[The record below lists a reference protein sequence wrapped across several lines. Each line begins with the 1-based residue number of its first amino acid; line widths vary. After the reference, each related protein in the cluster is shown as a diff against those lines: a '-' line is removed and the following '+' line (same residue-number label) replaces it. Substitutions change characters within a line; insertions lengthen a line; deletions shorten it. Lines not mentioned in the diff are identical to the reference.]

1 MAQKACPHCGN
12 VVSSEMKHCGCGYE
26 FTGAEPLG
34 AGVARE
40 TSARLLRPKP
50 SEKPAETRP
59 EKRRK
64 RKEGRKKGRESRSA
78 AQAPAAVAR
87 LPGPEVAKSRAA
99 APQAA
104 EPEAAKP
111 EVSMS
116 SSSKLMECP
125 SCPALI
131 SKRAERCP
139 KCGNSPYAKCQICS
153 NQIAVNST
161 SCPECGDPDPF
172 NG

>member
-1 MAQKACPHCGN
+1 MESEANPGLVGGCMAQKGCPHCGN
-12 VVSSEMKHCGCGYE
+12 VVSSATKHCGCGYE

-40 TSARLLRPKP
+40 TSARLLRPKADK
-50 SEKPAETRP
+50 S
-59 EKRRK
+59 RK
-64 RKEGRKKGRESRSA
+64 KKEGRKKRSGSRSA
-78 AQAPAAVAR
+78 QAQPAAADPAAAR
-87 LPGPEVAKSRAA
+87 VAKPAPPARKHKAA
-99 APQAA
+99 R
-104 EPEAAKP
+104 P

-153 NQIAVNST
+153 NQIAANST

>member
-1 MAQKACPHCGN
+1 MAKKSCPHCGD
-12 VVSSEMKHCGCGYE
+12 VVSKETKSCGCGYK

-40 TSARLLRPKP
+40 TSARLLQDKP
-50 SEKPAETRP
+50 SRSRAEAPP
-59 EKRRK
+59 EKRSRK
-64 RKEGRKKGRESRSA
+64 KEGRKKGSGSGSSSRA
-78 AQAPAAVAR
+78 RPAAAAR
-87 LPGPEVAKSRAA
+87 PETSPPK
-99 APQAA
+99 AA
-104 EPEAAKP
+104 EQQKAAKP

-116 SSSKLMECP
+116 NSSKLMECP

-153 NQIAVNST
+153 NQIAANCT

>member
-1 MAQKACPHCGN
+1 MAQKGCPHCGN
-12 VVSSEMKHCGCGYE
+12 IVSSETKYCGCGYE

-40 TSARLLRPKP
+40 TSARLLQPKP
-50 SEKPAETRP
+50 EKS
-59 EKRRK
+59 RK
-64 RKEGRKKGRESRSA
+64 KKEGRKKRSGSRSA
-78 AQAPAAVAR
+78 QARPAAAKSVAER
-87 LPGPEVAKSRAA
+87 VAKPRAA
-99 APQAA
+99 VPQAA
-104 EPEAAKP
+104 EHKDAKP

-116 SSSKLMECP
+116 RSSKLMECP

-131 SKRAERCP
+131 SRRAECCP

-153 NQIAVNST
+153 NQIAANST

-172 NG
+172 SS

>member
-1 MAQKACPHCGN
+1 MAKKDCPHCGN
-12 VVSSEMKHCGCGYE
+12 VVSKETAHCGCGYE

-40 TSARLLRPKP
+40 TSARLLHDKP
-50 SEKPAETRP
+50 P
-59 EKRRK
+59 EKSRK
-64 RKEGRKKGRESRSA
+64 RKEGRKKGSASRSSG
-78 AQAPAAVAR
+78 QVQPAAVES
-87 LPGPEVAKSRAA
+87 P
-99 APQAA
+99 APSVNKV
-104 EPEAAKP
+104 EAAKP

-125 SCPALI
+125 SCPAHI

-153 NQIAVNST
+153 NQITANST

-172 NG
+172 SG